1 MMRTEYKTVNSED
14 ASHVESDASRFE
26 QSVNNGRF
34 LVAAIVGD
42 RSASQA
48 QYLPENIGRKVIS
61 VY

>member
-1 MMRTEYKTVNSED
+1 
-14 ASHVESDASRFE
+14 VESDASRFE

-48 QYLPENIGRKVIS
+48 QYLLENIGRKVIS

>member
-34 LVAAIVGD
+34 LVSNSKFKMVT
-42 RSASQA
+42 S
-48 QYLPENIGRKVIS
+48 NT
-61 VY
+61 

>member
-34 LVAAIVGD
+34 LV
-42 RSASQA
+42 SNS
-48 QYLPENIGRKVIS
+48 KFKK
-61 VY
+61 

>member
-1 MMRTEYKTVNSED
+1 LLL
-14 ASHVESDASRFE
+14 FE
-26 QSVNNGRF
+26 FGIAGF

-48 QYLPENIGRKVIS
+48 QYLLENIGRKVIS